1 MFAIIWNWIGSNI
14 GTTASVV
21 GVVFSCLAWVQA
33 GKAKDAAQEA
43 GNAVR
48 TGNLAHSFSEWAVY
62 ARDLLASV
70 RDLHF
75 ESAQKAAT
83 GLLGALSRNKV
94 WQAGLQR
101 QDATV
106 EEIVRMLNLVNTYL
120 TDKTIFEDKQAGLV
134 EDCQSVY
141 RKLNELAVSIE
152 AQAEKL

>member
-75 ESAQKAAT
+75 ERAQKAAT

-106 EEIVRMLNLVNTYL
+106 
-120 TDKTIFEDKQAGLV
+120 GLHV
-134 EDCQSVY
+134 ES
-141 RKLNELAVSIE
+141 R
-152 AQAEKL
+152 